1 MHVVCHC
8 YSCVIVIDPN
18 TKLLLQYLLGSR
30 QLIELKLALENLH
43 PEELTDSIAVQL
55 SEVRTCINTKR
66 FFLNLR
72 TCHCQFLQQLLGMP
86 QDLGLYTST
95 MIATYYGQFSPPKKV
110 VKDLDMYGIIQSF
123 KLPSEVGDHLLCSD
137 TRDYELCD
145 PETVKLLLKDET
157 DSSILDL
164 GNKHNNS
171 VPS

>member
-1 MHVVCHC
+1 
-8 YSCVIVIDPN
+8 
-18 TKLLLQYLLGSR
+18 
-30 QLIELKLALENLH
+30 
-43 PEELTDSIAVQL
+43 
-55 SEVRTCINTKR
+55 
-66 FFLNLR
+66 
-72 TCHCQFLQQLLGMP
+72 MP
-86 QDLGLYTST
+86 QELGLYTST
-95 MIATYYGQFSPPKKV
+95 MIATYYTKFIPPKKV

-137 TRDYELCD
+137 TQDHELCD